1 VEVAI
6 FTTLLEIVLKT
17 FGEED
22 KFNRRGRDSKVWFH
36 SKFHRYSAIYVPSIL
51 ILKIAG
57 LPF

>member
-17 FGEED
+17 FKED
-22 KFNRRGRDSKVWFH
+22 KFNRRGFTANSTGT
-36 SKFHRYSAIYVPSIL
+36 APSML
-51 ILKIAG
+51 IFRIAG